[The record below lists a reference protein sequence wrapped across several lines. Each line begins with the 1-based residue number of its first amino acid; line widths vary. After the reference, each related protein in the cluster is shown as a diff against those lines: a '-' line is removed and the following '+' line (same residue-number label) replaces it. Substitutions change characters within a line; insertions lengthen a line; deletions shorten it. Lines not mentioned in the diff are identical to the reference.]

1 MFRRHNRHHDQANEF
16 RAAAAELIAAAEE
29 PARPTPASTEPSNM
43 EPEDVELEIPAELHV
58 PAAGDLAGSMMR
70 YWAPLTVD
78 GVVVSCAEC
87 GVYRDWLVLNSG
99 GRVWVRCRS
108 GHDTPVPGLDSAWYE
123 RTAGPVEGLYT
134 SREDGEASFG
144 YDGTFAGVI
153 L

>member
-1 MFRRHNRHHDQANEF
+1 MVRRNKRHDEQANEF
-16 RAAAAELIAAAEE
+16 REAAAQLIGSAVE
-29 PARPTPASTEPSNM
+29 PARPAFTDAEPLAPEPAGA
-43 EPEDVELEIPAELHV
+43 ELEIPAELHV
-58 PAAGDLAGSMMR
+58 PAAWELAGSMMR

-78 GVVVSCAEC
+78 GVVVSCSQC

-99 GRVWVRCRS
+99 GKVWVRCRS
-108 GHDTPVPGLDSAWYE
+108 GHDTPVPGLDAAWYE

-134 SREDGEASFG
+134 SREEGEASFG